1 MSTPP
6 NPPSTP
12 SGPPTE
18 PTGAPAS
25 EAAPIPAQAPAQPLS
40 LDKAQAATPPLP
52 PAPAADPAEP
62 TDAEPTGTTPADTV
76 PADAEPTDAEPT
88 VDVPASTTPADSV
101 PASTVPTGTAPAGTA
116 PADAESTDSV
126 PADAVPGSFAPV
138 TPAPAAAAAPP
149 AHAWGAPYGAP
160 GAPYGAPAP
169 GNPWATPAGGPAGG
183 FPGGPQAPG
192 FPEPPPASN
201 GLAVAALLLGLF
213 GIFVGL
219 VPFFFWAGALLAV
232 TGVGVGIAAV
242 LKSRRGAPRAALAA
256 VGTALSVLALGASVG
271 GWFITTA
278 VFDRIDRNVAAN
290 RSDDEYDYGY
300 DDDYEPRT
308 PSAPASPTPKPSP
321 SDVPGKTSALAW
333 GKPYTYED
341 GVQVTVQG
349 ATPYKPSSTAYPP
362 SARNGNAVKVTVKIV
377 NNSGAALDVSLALP
391 HARDDQGTEAEMA
404 FDGSV
409 PKMFKGSVMAG
420 ESMTGTF
427 AFVVPEGTKSL
438 HFEIAP
444 GTKYDDAIWSGP
456 IG

>member
-18 PTGAPAS
+18 PAGTPAS
-25 EAAPIPAQAPAQPLS
+25 EAAPIPAPAQPLS
-40 LDKAQAATPPLP
+40 LDKAPAVTPPQPLT
-52 PAPAADPAEP
+52 PAPTTDPAEP
-62 TDAEPTGTTPADTV
+62 ADAAPAAAEDAVPTDTV
-76 PADAEPTDAEPT
+76 PTDAAPADAVPTDA
-88 VDVPASTTPADSV
+88 V
-101 PASTVPTGTAPAGTA
+101 PAGTA
-116 PADAESTDSV
+116 PAAAT
-126 PADAVPGSFAPV
+126 PADAAPGAFAPV
-138 TPAPAAAAAPP
+138 TPAPAAAAAPTTP
-149 AHAWGAPYGAP
+149 VWGTPYGAP
-160 GAPYGAPAP
+160 GAPAPAP
-169 GNPWATPAGGPAGG
+169 GNPWATPVGGSAGGY
-183 FPGGPQAPG
+183 PGGPQAPG
-192 FPEPPPASN
+192 FPAPPPAAN
-201 GLAVAALLLGLF
+201 GLAVAALLLGVF

-232 TGVGVGIAAV
+232 TGVGIGIAAV
-242 LKSRRGAPRAALAA
+242 LKSRRGAPRATLAA

-271 GWFITTA
+271 GWFITSA

-300 DDDYEPRT
+300 EDYEPRT

-362 SARNGNAVKVTVKIV
+362 EARNGNAVKVTVKIV

>member
-18 PTGAPAS
+18 PAGTPAP
-25 EAAPIPAQAPAQPLS
+25 EAAPIPAPAQPLS
-40 LDKAQAATPPLP
+40 LDKPQAPSFDKPAALTPSQPLAPAPSLTEDPAQPDAAQDQP
-52 PAPAADPAEP
+52 PAPSALAAE
-62 TDAEPTGTTPADTV
+62 
-76 PADAEPTDAEPT
+76 
-88 VDVPASTTPADSV
+88 
-101 PASTVPTGTAPAGTA
+101 
-116 PADAESTDSV
+116 
-126 PADAVPGSFAPV
+126 PADAVPAAAAVPAPAPGSFAPV
-138 TPAPAAAAAPP
+138 APGPVAAAAPP

-160 GAPYGAPAP
+160 GAPAPA
-169 GNPWATPAGGPAGG
+169 NPWATPTGGY
-183 FPGGPQAPG
+183 PGGPQASG
-192 FPEPPPASN
+192 FPAPPPATN

-232 TGVGVGIAAV
+232 TGFGIGIAAV
-242 LKSRRGAPRAALAA
+242 LKSRRGAPRATMAA
-256 VGTALSVLALGASVG
+256 FGTALGLLGIGASVG
-271 GWFITTA
+271 GWFITTT
-278 VFDRIDRNVAAN
+278 VIDKIDRNIADS
-290 RSDDEYDYGY
+290 RSADYDEDYDYDYG
-300 DDDYEPRT
+300 DGSDA
-308 PSAPASPTPKPSP
+308 PSAPASPAPKASP
-321 SDVPGKTSALAW
+321 SDIPGRTSALAW

-341 GVQVTVQG
+341 GVQVTVLG
-349 ATPYKPSSTAYPP
+349 AAPYKPSSTAYPAE
-362 SARNGNAVKVTVKIV
+362 ARNGNAAKVTVKIV

-427 AFVVPEGTKSL
+427 AFLVPEGTKSL

-444 GTKYDDAIWSGP
+444 DTEYEDAVWSGP

>member
-18 PTGAPAS
+18 PAGAPVP
-25 EAAPIPAQAPAQPLS
+25 EAASIPAPAQPLS
-40 LDKAQAATPPLP
+40 LDKPAAPAPDKPEPLSLDKPQAPSFDKPPALTPPQPL
-52 PAPAADPAEP
+52 
-62 TDAEPTGTTPADTV
+62 
-76 PADAEPTDAEPT
+76 
-88 VDVPASTTPADSV
+88 
-101 PASTVPTGTAPAGTA
+101 
-116 PADAESTDSV
+116 
-126 PADAVPGSFAPV
+126 
-138 TPAPAAAAAPP
+138 TPAPALTEDPAQPADAAPAAPAPGAFAPVAPGPAAPAAPP
-149 AHAWGAPYGAP
+149 AHTWGAPYGAP
-160 GAPYGAPAP
+160 GAPAPGAPTP
-169 GNPWATPAGGPAGG
+169 GNPWATPAAGHPGGY
-183 FPGGPQAPG
+183 PGGPQASG
-192 FPEPPPASN
+192 FPAPPPATN
-201 GLAVAALLLGLF
+201 GLALAALLLGLF

-232 TGVGVGIAAV
+232 TGAGIGIAAV
-242 LKSRRGAPRAALAA
+242 LKSRRGAPRATMAA
-256 VGTALSVLALGASVG
+256 IGTVLGILGIGASVG

-278 VFDRIDRNVAAN
+278 VIDKIDRNIADS
-290 RSDDEYDYGY
+290 RSGDYEYDEDYGY
-300 DDDYEPRT
+300 GSET

-321 SDVPGKTSALAW
+321 SDIPGRTSALAW

-341 GVQVTVQG
+341 GVQVTVQS
-349 ATPYKPSSTAYPP
+349 AVPYKPSSTAYPAE
-362 SARNGNAVKVTVKIV
+362 ARNGNAVKVTVKIV

-404 FDGSV
+404 FDSSV

-427 AFVVPEGTKSL
+427 AFLVPEGTKSL

-444 GTKYDDAIWSGP
+444 DVEREDAIWNGP

>member
-18 PTGAPAS
+18 PAGTPAP
-25 EAAPIPAQAPAQPLS
+25 EAAPIPAPAQPLS
-40 LDKAQAATPPLP
+40 LDKPQAPSSDKPAALTPSQPLA
-52 PAPAADPAEP
+52 PAPSLAADPAQP
-62 TDAEPTGTTPADTV
+62 DAAQDQPPA
-76 PADAEPTDAEPT
+76 PSALAAE
-88 VDVPASTTPADSV
+88 
-101 PASTVPTGTAPAGTA
+101 
-116 PADAESTDSV
+116 
-126 PADAVPGSFAPV
+126 PADAVPAAAAGSFAPV
-138 TPAPAAAAAPP
+138 APGPVAAAAPP

-160 GAPYGAPAP
+160 APA
-169 GNPWATPAGGPAGG
+169 NPWATPTGGY
-183 FPGGPQAPG
+183 PGGPQASG
-192 FPEPPPASN
+192 FPAPPPATN

-219 VPFFFWAGALLAV
+219 VPFFFWAGALLAM
-232 TGVGVGIAAV
+232 TGFGIGIAAV
-242 LKSRRGAPRAALAA
+242 LKSRRGAPRATMAA
-256 VGTALSVLALGASVG
+256 FGTALGLLGIGASVG
-271 GWFITTA
+271 GWFITTT
-278 VFDRIDRNVAAN
+278 VIDKIDRNIADS
-290 RSDDEYDYGY
+290 RSGDYDEDYDYDYG
-300 DDDYEPRT
+300 DGSDA
-308 PSAPASPTPKPSP
+308 PSAPASPAPKASP
-321 SDVPGKTSALAW
+321 SDIPGRTSALAW

-341 GVQVTVQG
+341 GVQVTVLG
-349 ATPYKPSSTAYPP
+349 AAPYKPSSTAYPAE
-362 SARNGNAVKVTVKIV
+362 ARNGNAAKVTVKIV

-427 AFVVPEGTKSL
+427 AFLVPEGTKSL

-444 GTKYDDAIWSGP
+444 DTEYEDAVWSGP